1 MWLILCNQ
9 IKTWGCVSMTSSF
22 NLTDKDMQ
30 IEEKHAATEYMPTP
44 TSTLANTSVNNR
56 LKETNRWGCRCV

>member
-9 IKTWGCVSMTSSF
+9 IKTWGCVSMTSPF

-30 IEEKHAATEYMPTP
+30 IEEKHTATEYTPTP
-44 TSTLANTSVNNR
+44 TSMLASTSVKNR